1 MNSQLKIKHSAR
13 LVPRKE
19 ATFML
24 GYQSPITL
32 YRMELA
38 GKLKPVRVNSRR
50 TCYALEDIQR
60 LMEGN

>member
-1 MNSQLKIKHSAR
+1 
-13 LVPRKE
+13 
-19 ATFML
+19 ML